1 MKQSDSKPPLNGFR
15 RQAGLRPRRRLR
27 MTLFLAWLGLAWIPV
42 PANAQAQVSAPDA
55 LPTLVKPNPDGS
67 VRLIFWL
74 GSGLLSLGL
83 SGGLLALFL
92 NLRRRRRQQ
101 QEEHDRFHHQ
111 LAMQRDL
118 QFQLEIEIQSQRRI
132 AESMRDSEHRFRT
145 LAQQLPVGVFMTDTQ
160 GKCEYVND
168 QWRQLAGLTVKQV
181 MGLGWLSALHPE
193 DRDAVTQ
200 AWRQAIEQGGEFV
213 ANHRFQS
220 ASGRVAWLSTIARPL
235 RDRAGRISGYVGAST
250 DVAEFKQT
258 EETLRASESKF
269 RGYFELPLIGM
280 ALTGPDKRWWEV
292 NDRLCEMLGYRR
304 AQLLGLSWAEIT
316 HPDDLDSE
324 IVQFDRAMSRR
335 TEGYSLDK
343 RLLRQDGTPI
353 YVSVSSRCVRR
364 PNGVAEYFVT
374 VVQDITER
382 KQAEERI
389 QHLAQ
394 YDPLTGLPNRAL
406 LEDRLR
412 QAVLRASR
420 DHSLVGVML
429 VDLDQFKRINET
441 LGHATGDRLLR
452 EVVSRL
458 QQCAR
463 QCDTISRQGGDEFA
477 VLTPDLRD
485 SDDVARIADRILE
498 TVAQPYRLDDH
509 ELLTSCSIGISLY
522 PRDGRNPEN
531 LLKNAD
537 IALYRAKD
545 MGRNNHQ
552 FYQSGGTMIARE
564 RLNLETHLRHAIDR
578 GELELYYQPKWG
590 FEVGAIIGSEAL
602 IRWNH
607 AELGLLSPIRFIPIA
622 EDSGLILQLG
632 EWVLRT
638 AVRETGDLQREGF
651 HDLRVAVN
659 LSGRQ
664 FRQDDLADMVGGL
677 LRETGF
683 NPACLELELTEGILM
698 DHTESN
704 IATLKRFKAMGVEL
718 AIDDFGTGYS
728 SLSYLQ
734 RFPVDVLKIDRAF
747 IKDLPSDASSAAIVD
762 AVVTLA
768 HGLGLEVVAEGV
780 ETDEQQEFLDEHG
793 CDIGQGF
800 LFGRPMPLDQF
811 RELLIHEKSASDATD
826 QPLEE

>member
-1 MKQSDSKPPLNGFR
+1 M
-15 RQAGLRPRRRLR
+15 
-27 MTLFLAWLGLAWIPV
+27 
-42 PANAQAQVSAPDA
+42 
-55 LPTLVKPNPDGS
+55 
-67 VRLIFWL
+67 
-74 GSGLLSLGL
+74 LSLGL

-92 NLRRRRRQQ
+92 TLRRRRRQQ
-101 QEEHDRFHHQ
+101 QEEYDRFHHQ
-111 LAMQRDL
+111 LAMHRDL
-118 QFQLEIEIQSQRRI
+118 QLQLEMEIQSQRRI
-132 AESMRDSEHRFRT
+132 AESLRDSEQRFRT
-145 LAQQLPVGVFMTDTQ
+145 LTQQLPVGVFMTDAQ
-160 GKCEYVND
+160 GKCEFVND
-168 QWRQLAGLTVKQV
+168 QWRQLAGATTKQV

-193 DRDAVTQ
+193 DRDAITQ
-200 AWRQAIEQGGEFV
+200 AWRRAIEQGGEFA

-220 ASGRVAWLSTIARPL
+220 ASGRVAWLSTRARPL

-269 RGYFELPLIGM
+269 RSYFELPLIGM

-343 RLLRQDGTPI
+343 RLLRPDGTPI

-364 PNGVAEYFVT
+364 SNGVAEYFVT

-485 SDDVARIADRILE
+485 GDDVARIADRILE

-522 PRDGRNPEN
+522 PRDGRNAEN

-800 LFGRPMPLDQF
+800 LFGRPMPLEQF
-811 RELLIHEKSASDATD
+811 RELLIHEQTASNGIM
-826 QPLEE
+826 